1 MKIAV
6 ASDGSAVSPHFG
18 HCPEFAIVT
27 VEDGK
32 AVDSTVLP
40 NPGHRP
46 DFLPPVPFRTWSIL
60 HHCRRNGPP
69 RAQQHFAAKGIKTVI
84 GAAGNVDDVVKAYLA
99 ESLEVGESACDHGH
113 GHEHHGECGDGHGE
127 THRHGGCG
135 GQQLACWRRGLLEPA
150 CTRKRACTKLG
161 YAR

>member
-27 VEDGK
+27 VENGK

-46 DFLPPVPFRTWSIL
+46 DFLPQFLFEQGVSCIIA
-60 HHCRRNGPP
+60 GGMGP

-84 GAAGNVDDVVKAYLA
+84 GAAGNVDDVVKASLA

-135 GQQLACWRRGLLEPA
+135 GSN
-150 CTRKRACTKLG
+150 
-161 YAR
+161 